1 MSTYTKQNFSNGT
14 VLTAQMLNHI
24 ENGIYDISVNLENN
38 TNSGSS
44 NNTNSS
50 ETNTFKGKVIS
61 VLGDSISACGG
72 YIPVEDGWNLKH
84 DQQYASTFVNK
95 MWWKIVI
102 DKLGAKLGICDAWDG
117 TQVRNTSDVDSG
129 KIGPNTYIGSST
141 RLINLGSNGTPDII
155 LVFAGTNDTRSATT
169 TSIGKF
175 NFETEYEP
183 MTEDDIFNNKTSNV
197 LVEAYTALIRKI
209 QYLYPYAKVVCLG
222 PMYGKP
228 FALSANMRS
237 IASAAIKDVCDYF
250 GCLYIDPIKCG
261 LNINNTWRGNT
272 TYFKDGIHPNETGMK
287 LIGDYVYKQIKNT
300 FEFKDDSENI
310 VYKVTN
316 SLINAKTSY
325 PQIVGVSKNS
335 KYTATLS
342 GIDDYSKISV
352 YMGGN
357 NVTSTALTGDT
368 ILIPSVI
375 GDIIIVENN

>member
-38 TNSGSS
+38 TNSGS

-155 LVFAGTNDTRSATT
+155 LVFAGTNDTRSASKA
-169 TSIGKF
+169 SIGTF
-175 NFETEYEP
+175 NSETDYIP
-183 MTEDDIFNNKTSNV
+183 ITEEELYTNKTSSV
-197 LVEAYTALIRKI
+197 FVEAYTALIRKI

-222 PMYGKP
+222 PMFGRP
-228 FALSANMRS
+228 FALYPNMRA
-237 IASAAIKDVCDYF
+237 IASATIKDVCDYF
-250 GCLYIDPIKCG
+250 GCLYIDPIKAG
-261 LNINNTWRGNT
+261 FNINNTGTDR
-272 TYFKDGIHPNETGMK
+272 TYFKDGIHPNEKGMK
-287 LIGDYVYKQIKNT
+287 VIGEYVYKQIKNT
-300 FEFKDDSENI
+300 FEFENDSENV

-316 SLINAKTSY
+316 SLINAKTNY

-352 YMGGN
+352 YMGN
-357 NVTSTALTGDT
+357 NNITSTALTGNT
-368 ILIPSVI
+368 ILITSVT
-375 GDIIIVENN
+375 GDIRIVENN